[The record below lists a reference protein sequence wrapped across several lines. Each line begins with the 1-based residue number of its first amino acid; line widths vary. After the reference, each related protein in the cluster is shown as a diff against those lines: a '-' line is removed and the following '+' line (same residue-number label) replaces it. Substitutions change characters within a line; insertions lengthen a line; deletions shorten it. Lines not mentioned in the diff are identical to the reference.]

1 MGAVPLYSLDV
12 QYIAEKV
19 MELCRIPSPTGFTET
34 VVAHVEKE
42 LDRLGVATRRTPK
55 GALLAVLPGQDALH
69 ARALSS
75 HLDTLGAMVK
85 EVKPNGR
92 LKLTRIGGYSCNTIE
107 GEYVQVHTRSGRIV
121 TGTVLVTKASTHV
134 HGQEHYK
141 QERSEENMEVR
152 LDERVQNRE
161 QVEALG
167 IQVGDF
173 ISLDP
178 RTTLTPSGFI
188 KSRHLDDKA
197 CAAVLLGLAREIK
210 TRQIPLAATTYLFF
224 SNYEEVGHG
233 AAGAFPPETSELIAL
248 DMAAVGEGQTSDEYS
263 VTICVKDSSG
273 PYDYELSRRLQQLAD
288 EQGIPYKVDI
298 YPYYGSDGSA
308 ALRAGGQFRT
318 ALVGPGIDAS
328 HSFERCHLD
337 ALKHTAALMLAYLQ
351 R

>member
-1 MGAVPLYSLDV
+1 MYSLDV
-12 QYIAEKV
+12 HYIAEKV
-19 MELCRIPSPTGFTET
+19 IDLCRIPSPTGFTEGA
-34 VVAHVEKE
+34 VAYVEEE
-42 LDRLGVATRRTPK
+42 LNRLGVATRRTPK
-55 GALLAVLPGQDALH
+55 GALLAVLPGNDTQR
-69 ARALSS
+69 ARALSA

-85 EVKPNGR
+85 EIKPNGR
-92 LKLTRIGGYSCNTIE
+92 LKLTRIGGYSCHTIE
-107 GEYVQVHTRSGRIV
+107 GEYVQVHTQSGRII

-134 HGQEHYK
+134 YGEAHYK
-141 QERSEENMEVR
+141 QERTEENMEIR
-152 LDERVQNRE
+152 LDERVHSRE

-167 IQVGDF
+167 IRVGDF
-173 ISLDP
+173 ISFDP
-178 RTTLTPSGFI
+178 RAVLTPSGFI

-197 CAAVLLGLAREIK
+197 CAGILLGLAREIK

-233 AAGAFPPETSELIAL
+233 AAGAFPPETSELVAL
-248 DMAAVGEGQTSDEYS
+248 DMAAVGEGQSSDEYS

-273 PYDYELSRRLQQLAD
+273 PYDYELSRRLQQLAE

-298 YPYYGSDGSA
+298 YPYYGSDASA

-337 ALKHTAALMLAYLQ
+337 ALKHTAQLTLAYLQ